1 MLGTGWEQQLCKW
14 ICRLK
19 LCSDLVWVMK
29 MTWPFTLF
37 PWEYV
42 STSYKQHRLNTKQ
55 ALSTPNSWW
64 ETPTIWTAGILQ
76 VHIICISGTACGT
89 CIISTINGL
98 TSQVLMFS
106 EYQAS
111 CFWDKDSERKM
122 TMIIS
127 SWKCCK
133 ILHFFFYVKS
143 FFFFFFLIFR
153 CLGLIYVYIEIYINS
168 MKMIRNNSCPS
179 PAMCINVVCVFAF

>member
-1 MLGTGWEQQLCKW
+1 MSASNWLRTATVQMDLSLKVVFRFGLSYENDLAFYPIPLRIRVHILQSAQAEHKTGTL
-14 ICRLK
+14 I
-19 LCSDLVWVMK
+19 
-29 MTWPFTLF
+29 
-37 PWEYV
+37 
-42 STSYKQHRLNTKQ
+42 
-55 ALSTPNSWW
+55 SWW
-64 ETPTIWTAGILQ
+64 ETPMIWTAGILQ
-76 VHIICISGTACGT
+76 VHISCISGTACGT

-133 ILHFFFYVKS
+133 ILHL
-143 FFFFFFLIFR
+143 FFFFPQF
-153 CLGLIYVYIEIYINS
+153 
-168 MKMIRNNSCPS
+168 
-179 PAMCINVVCVFAF
+179 